1 MRCIYNSRN
10 LKYKKPFG
18 AVEVQTK
25 VELRVDLPPEFAFSR
40 VFVCFYDFNGYS
52 KEFELVY
59 EKTQENAISYI
70 CKVVPEK
77 ARVLFYYFRIEKD
90 SKITYIRKNPDATGY
105 FSENDGPN
113 FQLTV
118 FKKGFKTP
126 DFAKGGIYYQI
137 FPDRF
142 FFSEEE
148 KKNVPYDRLLRS
160 DWGGTPLFLPNE
172 KGKILN
178 NDYFCGDLKGIEQK
192 LPYLESLGVNI
203 IYLNPIFEAH
213 SNHRYNTADYMKID
227 PLLGNEESFSSLC
240 SAAKKR
246 DISIILDGVFNHTG
260 ADSIYFNKNNRYSSL
275 GAYNSKDSQY
285 FSWYNFIQYPDKYD
299 SWWGFLSLPS
309 INKANSDF
317 IDFLCR
323 DDGVIKKWLRLGA
336 AGFRLDV
343 VDELPGEFV
352 EKIRKAVKSEG
363 EDKLLIGE
371 VWEDASNK
379 VAYDEAK
386 RYFLGDQLDGVMNYP
401 FRNAIISYIKTKN
414 RSVFEDSIMTIVE
427 NYPFEALNVCMNVLS
442 THDITRAIT
451 ALAGPCEESGDK
463 KWQFENVLSIE
474 QYKIG
479 VNMLKCAMVLQY
491 FLPGS
496 PCIYYGDEA
505 GLQGYKDPFNRKCYP
520 WGGEDKNILE
530 FSKFLGEL
538 RKKLPALA
546 RGFIEFVK
554 SPEDV
559 VMFKRED
566 LDESTVLILNPN
578 DYEKTIDVNLK
589 GYSCV
594 HGQYAK
600 NQTLLFPF
608 SFTVLNKYI

>member
-1 MRCIYNSRN
+1 MSCIYNSRD
-10 LKYKKPFG
+10 LKFKKPFG

-25 VELRVDLPPEFAFSR
+25 TQFKVNLPSEFAFSK
-40 VFVCFYDFNGYS
+40 VYICFYDFNGYS
-52 KEFELVY
+52 REFELAY
-59 EKTQENAISYI
+59 ENTQKDSI
-70 CKVVPEK
+70 CYGCSVVPEK

-90 SKITYIRKNPDATGY
+90 SKTTYIRRNSDGSGY

-118 FKKGFKTP
+118 FQKNFKTP

-142 FFSEEE
+142 CFSKEE
-148 KKNVPYDRLLRS
+148 KKNVPSDRLLRS

-172 KGKILN
+172 NGEILN

-227 PLLGNEESFSSLC
+227 PLLGDEESFSNLC

-246 DISIILDGVFNHTG
+246 NISIILDGVFNHTG
-260 ADSIYFNKNNRYSSL
+260 ADSIYFNKSNRYASP
-275 GAYNSKDSQY
+275 GAHNSKDSRY
-285 FSWYNFIQYPDKYD
+285 FSWYNFIEYPDKYN
-299 SWWGFLSLPS
+299 SWWGFLDLPA
-309 INKANSDF
+309 INKNKSDF
-317 IDFLCR
+317 IDFLCG
-323 DDGVIKKWLRLGA
+323 DDGVIKKWLKLGGR
-336 AGFRLDV
+336 GFRLDV
-343 VDELPGEFV
+343 VDELPGEMV
-352 EKIRKAVKSEG
+352 EKIRKTIKSEG

-379 VAYDEAK
+379 VAYDEDK
-386 RYFLGDQLDGVMNYP
+386 KYFLGDRLDGVMNYP

-414 RSVFEDSIMTIVE
+414 KKVFEDSVMTVVE
-427 NYPFEALNVCMNVLS
+427 NYPPQALNVCMNLLS

-451 ALAGPCEESGDK
+451 ALAGPCEDNHNR

-479 VNMLKCAMVLQY
+479 ANMLKCAMVLQY

-520 WGGEDKNILE
+520 WGCEDKNILE
-530 FSKFLGEL
+530 FAKFLGEL

-546 RGFIEFVK
+546 EGAIEFVE
-554 SPEDV
+554 SPTDV
-559 VMFKRED
+559 LMFKRED
-566 LDESTVLILNPN
+566 LRESTILILNPN
-578 DYEKTIDVNLK
+578 DYEKAIDLNLK
-589 GYSCV
+589 GYNCV
-594 HGQYAK
+594 HGQYVK
-600 NQTLLFPF
+600 NQILLSPF
-608 SFTVLNKYI
+608 SFSVLNKYI